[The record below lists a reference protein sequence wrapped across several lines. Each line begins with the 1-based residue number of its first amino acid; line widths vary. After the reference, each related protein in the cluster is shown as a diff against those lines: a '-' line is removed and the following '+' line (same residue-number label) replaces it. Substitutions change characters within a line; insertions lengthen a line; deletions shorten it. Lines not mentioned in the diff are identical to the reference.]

1 MIISVYAP
9 THGTGTTTIAA
20 NLAYSLSQSANT
32 ILVDISSSDI
42 NTGILTQF
50 YMQHKATEEQIAT
63 VDNLDG
69 KLLKYNNLTL
79 LPCCFYLRSVHEFHD
94 YAFLIEK
101 LANDYEYIIIDAG
114 LKEIEYCENIKKV
127 LVVKPDYECISTPQK
142 SADVLVI
149 NRDLS
154 TIYHTR
160 DILRRYNCVSRDV
173 MTHVEINLTP
183 ILKQSAKKQK
193 LPVEIDENIE
203 KKFNKLISYLNKE
216 ELRQTQITNEQK
228 KKGFLSKF
236 NINFPVIPKTK
247 LKEKQNIDYKTIT
260 SPAPANKTLKTKTV
274 LLVGTRA
281 TALAPKMAE
290 LGWKTVS
297 DLHIPSDV
305 AVVDVERLPDISSRL
320 HCPVVGL
327 GTGRISE
334 WFSDVLIASNNTVAI
349 DLVSEYLNATSKK
362 IEQDNSVSLLCKQ
375 KLGEKG
381 FVFAFYSSA
390 QGFQG
395 KTVLAINT
403 AALLADQGYS
413 VCIVDLDT
421 DKAGLTI
428 LCGYSDDKPPV
439 VDLTHCF
446 KTTFDTSTCV
456 VNGPAG
462 VKLIPAPLERSGWFP
477 NPQQVNSFI
486 TKLAFEYDYVILDFG
501 ARIASPAIMAA
512 LKASDRIF
520 LVSTPL
526 RTVLSVVARL
536 KSRELSEINSEKVIA
551 VINRVGIRGGIS
563 PRDAANLLGFDNQYI
578 EIPEDPALTKSEVA
592 KNGEYYPPAL
602 KKKGIFKKKSLLGSV
617 LLKLINKTKVC
628 T

>member
-9 THGTGTTTIAA
+9 AHGTGTTTVAA
-20 NLAYSLSQSANT
+20 NLAYLLSQSANT

-42 NTGILTQF
+42 NTSILAQF

-94 YAFLIEK
+94 YALLIEK

-114 LKEIEYCENIKKV
+114 LREIEESIKKV
-127 LVVKPDYECISTPQK
+127 LVVKPDYKCISAPQR

-149 NRDLS
+149 NKDPS
-154 TIYHTR
+154 AAYHTR
-160 DILRRYNCVSRDV
+160 DILRKYN
-173 MTHVEINLTP
+173 MTHIEINLTSA
-183 ILKQSAKKQK
+183 LKQSAKKQK
-193 LPVEIDENIE
+193 LPVEIDKNIE
-203 KKFNKLISYLNKE
+203 KKFNKLINCLNKE
-216 ELRQTQITNEQK
+216 ELKQTQITNKQK

-247 LKEKQNIDYKTIT
+247 LKEKQNINHKTIT
-260 SPAPANKTLKTKTV
+260 SPAPTNKTLKTKTV

-375 KLGEKG
+375 KPGEKG

-428 LCGYSDDKPPV
+428 LCGHSDDKPPV

-446 KTTFDTSTCV
+446 KTTFNTSTCVDTSTCV

-462 VKLIPAPLERSGWFP
+462 VKLIPAPLEKPGWFP

-526 RTVLSVVARL
+526 RTVLSVIARF
-536 KSRELSEINSEKVIA
+536 KNRELSEINSEKVTA

-592 KNGEYYPPAL
+592 KNDKYYPPAL